1 MLVII
6 EYMGTNFYARII
18 PSKSRKEKLKKL
30 IDENYFDD
38 IQSEV
43 ANMYGSS
50 DEWSKNHGEI
60 HLGKRSGGWKFLFNP
75 NYERYYPLTKEG
87 LMNFLKRDDVIIYTE
102 YFSFRENDEYSKREY
117 TDDPDSNH
125 DKYYLWTAEQF
136 MNMATN
142 WGYDDPTAWDGKS
155 YEEYEKERNPSYS
168 GYEKFG
174 DKEREKFWIER
185 GYNPSYYEFYNDGLR
200 WSTCCEFS

>member
-1 MLVII
+1 
-6 EYMGTNFYARII
+6 MGTNFYARII
-18 PSKSRKEKLKKL
+18 PSKERKEKLKKL

-43 ANMYGSS
+43 ADMYGSS
-50 DEWSKNHGEI
+50 NEWDENHGEI

-102 YFSFRENDEYSKREY
+102 YFSFRKDNTHSKYEY
-117 TDDPDSNH
+117 TDDPDSS
-125 DKYYLWTAEQF
+125 KSEYLWTAEQF
-136 MNMATN
+136 MAMATE
-142 WGYDDPTAWDGKS
+142 WCKDGWDGKA
-155 YEEYEKERNPSYS
+155 YEEYEKTRNPSYK
-168 GYEKFG
+168 GYEQFG
-174 DKEREKFWIER
+174 DRKREEFWIER
-185 GYNPSYYEFYNDGLR
+185 GYNPSYYNFYNDGLR